1 MPSCKGVESSAH
13 DATAS
18 EYFQGD
24 MCSMPAMVIAVV
36 RLAGMKRVTTMI
48 HALTTQAVDI
58 VLAGLLLI
66 GSVSGAQIGTRI
78 ALSAKPEYLRLTLAA
93 VVLLV
98 AIRMLIG
105 LGFVPDEVFTVTPL

>member
-1 MPSCKGVESSAH
+1 
-13 DATAS
+13 
-18 EYFQGD
+18 
-24 MCSMPAMVIAVV
+24 
-36 RLAGMKRVTTMI
+36 
-48 HALTTQAVDI
+48 
-58 VLAGLLLI
+58 
-66 GSVSGAQIGTRI
+66 VSGAQIGTRI